1 MNPFADDFDPVAPAP
16 SENDGRQGFSL
27 VLERY
32 YSRNEPHVVVPF
44 GTTQILP
51 EAFRGH
57 DEIETIELPETLESI
72 GAAAFREC
80 SGLREVVVPESVF
93 EIGDRAFSGCS
104 SLREVM
110 LPRALMSVGRSVFSR
125 CSALETLCGGD
136 EVYEVGASAFS
147 GCTSLRDLPQFPRL
161 ESIGAEAFAG
171 CGSLKRAVLP
181 RTVRSVGTEAFR
193 NCLALAAASIP
204 ESVEDL
210 GRNLFSGCV
219 RLGVIEGA
227 DALVERFPD
236 AFPRDLSA
244 SRGYVRSQ
252 DRPDQVRAYRRAH
265 KDEIDALKSEMATS
279 RENAGRISREIEDA
293 GLFERARRKELA
305 DSLARERDVLRG
317 LGERLKA
324 LENPSDED
332 ILRMMRES

>member
-16 SENDGRQGFSL
+16 PKDDGRQGFSL

-32 YSRNEPHVVVPF
+32 HSRSEPHVVVPF

-57 DEIETIELPETLESI
+57 GEIETIELPETLESI

-80 SGLREVVVPESVF
+80 SGLREIVVPESVF
-93 EIGDRAFSGCS
+93 EIGDRAFSGCT
-104 SLREVM
+104 SLHTVT
-110 LPRALMSVGRSVFSR
+110 LPRELMGIGRSVFSR
-125 CSALETLCGGD
+125 CSSLEALRGGD
-136 EVYEVGASAFS
+136 QVYEVGASAFS

-161 ESIGAEAFAG
+161 ESVGAEAFAG

-181 RTVRSVGTEAFR
+181 QTVHSIGAEAFR
-193 NCLALAAASIP
+193 SCLGLVSARIP
-204 ESVEDL
+204 ESADDL

-219 RLGVIEGA
+219 SLEMVEGA
-227 DALVERFPD
+227 DALVDRFPD

-244 SRGYVRSQ
+244 SRGHVRSQ

-279 RENAGRISREIEDA
+279 REKAGRISREIEEA

-305 DSLARERDVLRG
+305 DSLAQERDAQRD

-332 ILRMMRES
+332 ILQMMRES

>member
-1 MNPFADDFDPVAPAP
+1 MNPFADDFEPLVPAP
-16 SENDGRQGFSL
+16 SENDGRRSFSL

-80 SGLREVVVPESVF
+80 SGLREVVVPGSVF
-93 EIGDRAFSGCS
+93 EIGDRAFSGCA
-104 SLREVM
+104 SLRKVT
-110 LPRALMSVGRSVFSR
+110 LPQALMGVGRSVFSR
-125 CSALETLCGGD
+125 CSSLEALRGGD

-193 NCLALAAASIP
+193 SCLGLVSAYIP
-204 ESVEDL
+204 ESADDL

-219 RLGVIEGA
+219 NLGVIEGV
-227 DALVERFPD
+227 DALVDRFPD
-236 AFPRDLSA
+236 AFPRGLSA

-252 DRPDQVRAYRRAH
+252 DRSEQIRAYRRVH
-265 KDEIDALKSEMATS
+265 EDDIDALKGKIAAS
-279 RENAGRISREIEDA
+279 REKTGRISREIEDA

-305 DSLARERDVLRG
+305 ESLARERGTLRD
-317 LGERLKA
+317 LNERLKA
-324 LENPSDED
+324 LENPSDEEL
-332 ILRMMRES
+332 LRMMRES

>member
-1 MNPFADDFDPVAPAP
+1 MNPFVDDFEPSVPAP
-16 SENDGRQGFSL
+16 SENDGRRGFSL

-80 SGLREVVVPESVF
+80 SGLREIVVPESVF

-110 LPRALMSVGRSVFSR
+110 LPQALMGIGRSVFSR
-125 CSALETLCGGD
+125 CSALETLRGGD
-136 EVYEVGASAFS
+136 EVYEVGPSAFL
-147 GCTSLRDLPQFPRL
+147 GCTSLRDVPRFPRL
-161 ESIGAEAFAG
+161 ESVGAEAFAG

-181 RTVRSVGTEAFR
+181 RTVRQIGMEAFR
-193 NCLALAAASIP
+193 SCLGLVAASIP

-219 RLGVIEGA
+219 RLEAIEGA
-227 DALVERFPD
+227 DALVDRFPD
-236 AFPRDLSA
+236 AFPRGFSA

-252 DRPDQVRAYRRAH
+252 DRSEQTRAYRRVH
-265 KDEIDALKSEMATS
+265 EDDIDALKGKMATS
-279 RENAGRISREIEDA
+279 REKAGRISREIEDA

-305 DSLARERDVLRG
+305 ESLAQERGVLCD

-324 LENPSDED
+324 LENPSDEEL
-332 ILRMMRES
+332 LRMMRES

>member
-1 MNPFADDFDPVAPAP
+1 MNPFADDFDSIAPAP

-32 YSRNEPHVVVPF
+32 YSRNEPHVIVPF

-104 SLREVM
+104 SLRKAT

-125 CSALETLCGGD
+125 CAALETLLGGD
-136 EVYEVGASAFS
+136 EVYEVGQSAFS
-147 GCTSLRDLPQFPRL
+147 GCTSLRDVPRFPRL
-161 ESIGAEAFAG
+161 ESVGAEAFAG
-171 CGSLKRAVLP
+171 CGSLKQVVLP
-181 RTVRSVGTEAFR
+181 QAVRQVGTEAFR

-204 ESVEDL
+204 ESVDEL
-210 GRNLFSGCV
+210 GKNLFSGCV
-219 RLGVIEGA
+219 SLEAIKGA

-236 AFPRDLSA
+236 AFPRSFSA

-252 DRPDQVRAYRRAH
+252 DRSEQTRAYRRVH
-265 KDEIDALKSEMATS
+265 EGDIDVLEEKMATS
-279 RENAGRISREIEDA
+279 REKAGRISREIEDA

-305 DSLARERDVLRG
+305 ESLARERGVLRD
-317 LGERLKA
+317 LDERLKA
-324 LENPSDED
+324 LENPSDEEL
-332 ILRMMRES
+332 LRMMREP